1 METGGGTFDCAFQQ
15 KEPAGF
21 QGCDDLQPFLRRQ
34 LLRRDPHPFQLP
46 IDGVQS
52 HRICGVAEF
61 FRGGSGG
68 HVIFTLRQ
76 RPCQHIGYKQVRV
89 AQLQDMVA
97 DGPIAAVT
105 KVDAQQTN
113 ELAMVLDEKGAGA
126 EILSVDVDAVIV
138 EMIVH
143 TLIALVPENT
153 QGHIGQRRTELSAAD
168 VTVGDGDDLFS
179 L

>member
-1 METGGGTFDCAFQQ
+1 M
-15 KEPAGF
+15 
-21 QGCDDLQPFLRRQ
+21 
-34 LLRRDPHPFQLP
+34 
-46 IDGVQS
+46 
-52 HRICGVAEF
+52 
-61 FRGGSGG
+61 
-68 HVIFTLRQ
+68 
-76 RPCQHIGYKQVRV
+76 

-105 KVDAQQTN
+105 KVDAQQTD